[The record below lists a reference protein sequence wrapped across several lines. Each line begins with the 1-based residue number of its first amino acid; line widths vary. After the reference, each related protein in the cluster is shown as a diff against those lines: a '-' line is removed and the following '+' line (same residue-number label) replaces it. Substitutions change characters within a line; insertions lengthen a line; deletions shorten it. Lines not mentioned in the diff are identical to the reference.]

1 MFLWLSCLQSED
13 IRELLQMTLEPRGI
27 NLVLV
32 RGCSL
37 FCVELSVVSEHL
49 RSADYYWKE
58 VINCQVGENM
68 LGYGFLNSFLR
79 YMVNTALPLHVTWEP
94 LSISHIHAAHPT
106 SCPVSLSPSLV
117 SPSLLSPSLSVYIS
131 HAFTETHTFCLLSGD
146 TGKPVL
152 NIFWATTQLSL
163 AYILSTFTLIY
174 WTPIIIFCSACPIKC
189 NCHNPP
195 LKRVY
200 KLHFGDEETAAQQV
214 SKLVVAAQLV
224 RIKGRR
230 KEYPQVQIQGC
241 KAEDLGKV
249 IGCLSGLC
257 WFSAG

>member
-1 MFLWLSCLQSED
+1 
-13 IRELLQMTLEPRGI
+13 
-27 NLVLV
+27 
-32 RGCSL
+32 
-37 FCVELSVVSEHL
+37 
-49 RSADYYWKE
+49 
-58 VINCQVGENM
+58 M

-79 YMVNTALPLHVTWEP
+79 YIVNTALPMLVTWEP
-94 LSISHIHAAHPT
+94 LSLSHIHTAHPT
-106 SCPVSLSPSLV
+106 SCPVSL

-146 TGKPVL
+146 TGKPLL

-163 AYILSTFTLIY
+163 AYILSTFALIY
-174 WTPIIIFCSACPIKC
+174 WTPIMIFCSAHPIKC

-214 SKLVVAAQLV
+214 SKLLVAAQLV

-230 KEYPQVQIQGC
+230 KEYPQVQIQVFGLQS
-241 KAEDLGKV
+241 LGSGQGDWLSQWALLVWCWVGNSSKTAFWWREV
-249 IGCLSGLC
+249 I
-257 WFSAG
+257 